1 MDYYV
6 YYDKYNERILP
17 IEYDGNSVFGN
28 QNTNWSPFY
37 NENDTDFVLMN
48 KLFEIPELR
57 QRYLAHFRTIL
68 EESFDSEYINE
79 LIDNYGEFINQSV
92 YEDPQKIYSYNEFL
106 NAINSLKIIFQTE
119 KIICIQIMKLIK
131 MVLIF

>member
-1 MDYYV
+1 
-6 YYDKYNERILP
+6 
-17 IEYDGNSVFGN
+17 
-28 QNTNWSPFY
+28 
-37 NENDTDFVLMN
+37 MN

-106 NAINSLKIIFQTE
+106 NAINSLKNYFSNRENYLYSNNEIIQ
-119 KIICIQIMKLIK
+119 CLN
-131 MVLIF
+131 